1 MKTKYQFFG
10 IIGAWA
16 VFCALFFAPLSAF
29 AYDNGT
35 GPSML
40 GGTTTFAGTL
50 GATTDTSS
58 STMKMPT
65 TKPNAYWGPAG
76 YEYGGTYSYNLTC
89 SSCHNFESIVKAHRV
104 CADCHTDSTG
114 AVLKATL
121 RSKDEADPTFF
132 AQVSACSDCHNGT
145 LAPVAHGTSAQS
157 VYSAHAMDT
166 QSKAKSCGAT
176 IGTGSTQGC
185 HIQNI
190 IAEHRSVETRYVW
203 DSSKN
208 KAQRIETGRAGRA
221 LACTDCH
228 KIDATTG
235 RMKIASAEGTY
246 GITTTEGAC
255 FDCHPDSH
263 MTKDSANYNKMLEV
277 HQSTTPL
284 GVWSLHASGGPR
296 MQVGENAILAHGVS
310 YNNGLLQVPVETQ
323 TGDTWG
329 CSARY
334 MCHNSTINAA
344 GSMAMQE
351 AVAATPNKGKTLL
364 QLQNTVNTC
373 GNPYGNPY
381 CHYGAAKPL
390 VTTTGEYIAMDNG
403 SMDRLGK
410 PGYLGDGQW
419 WDGGTF
425 LEKYCA
431 YLTLDLSGQTISS
444 GTQLKFK
451 NKYYFQ
457 DTSGV
462 LNSYAGT
469 DPAPDYGKLQV
480 RVNKSGDWTD
490 LWSVTGE
497 GYDWS
502 YKTVDLSAYAGQSIE
517 IRWASLGNADQ
528 YNGWGWQLQDISLR
542 NASDTVTYQAPMDVT
557 SAVWNRASTGN
568 VITSVWDDVDEMYY
582 DVETPVTL
590 PADYGFYSAM
600 NANAQIIT
608 TNADGTI
615 IGVSLDAYNAATKTL
630 DLSTGGGESAKT
642 IDASVLAST
651 NFSGATTV
659 ILPATFEI
667 IPDDCF
673 KGLSSLSLV
682 GTQQSISLGG
692 LATDFGLTNLRQ
704 IGSRAF
710 AGTGLSGA
718 VTFSANVESIG
729 SEAFINTKL
738 ASVTVAKVA
747 TTPQAMRL
755 ASTNQSIMYAS
766 ATGTSIGDS
775 AFENLSTLTS
785 VDIGSAVNSI
795 GASAF
800 KNTGLTTLTFQEPMA
815 PNLTIGQDAFWV
827 PSFNQISSTPDKKL
841 IADQA
846 GVTMSYIF
854 NNPNNVVPASSFL
867 TIALIVLGAFGLVGY
882 VARRAKV

>member
-1 MKTKYQFFG
+1 M
-10 IIGAWA
+10 
-16 VFCALFFAPLSAF
+16 
-29 AYDNGT
+29 T
-35 GPSML
+35 GGS
-40 GGTTTFAGTL
+40 TTFSGTL
-50 GATTDTSS
+50 GAATDTSS
-58 STMKMPT
+58 STTKMPT
-65 TKPNAYWGPAG
+65 TKANAYWGPAG

-89 SSCHNFESIVKAHRV
+89 SSCHNYESTMKAHRK
-104 CADCHTDSTG
+104 CTDCHTDSTG
-114 AVLKATL
+114 SVLNATL
-121 RSKDEADPTFF
+121 RAKAESDPTFF
-132 AQVSACSDCHNGT
+132 DNVTACSDCHNGT
-145 LAPVAHGTSAQS
+145 LAPVAHGTTAQS
-157 VYSAHAMDT
+157 VYTAHAMDT
-166 QSKAKSCGAT
+166 ESKAKSCGAT
-176 IGTGSTQGC
+176 IGANYTQGC

-190 IAEHRSVETRYVW
+190 LAEHRSVKTRYVW
-203 DSSKN
+203 DSAKS
-208 KAQRIETGRAGRA
+208 KAQRVETGRASRA

-235 RMKIASAEGTY
+235 RMKLASAEGSY

-255 FDCHPDSH
+255 YDCHPDSH
-263 MTKDSANYNKMLEV
+263 MTKDSTNYNKMLEV
-277 HQSTTPL
+277 HQSSTPL
-284 GVWSLHASGGPR
+284 AVWSLHASDGPR
-296 MQVGENAILAHGVS
+296 MQVGENSILAHGVS
-310 YNNGLLQVPVETQ
+310 YSNGLLQVPTETQ

-334 MCHNSTINAA
+334 MCHNSTVNAA
-344 GSMAMQE
+344 GSLAMQE
-351 AVAATPNKGKTLL
+351 VVAATPNKSKTLL

-403 SMDRLGK
+403 SMNREGK

-462 LNSYAGT
+462 TSSYAGT
-469 DPAPDYGKLQV
+469 DPTPDYGKLQV
-480 RVNKSGDWTD
+480 RANKTGEWTD

-502 YKTVDLSAYAGQSIE
+502 YKTVDLSAYAGQQIE

-542 NASDTVTYQAPMDVT
+542 NASDSVTFQAPMDVT
-557 SAVWNRASTGN
+557 SSVWSRASTGN
-568 VITSVWDDVDEMYY
+568 VLTKEYDDNLEM
-582 DVETPVTL
+582 DVTVVSPVTL

-600 NANAQIIT
+600 NASTKIIT
-608 TNADGTI
+608 TDADGKI
-615 IGVSLDAYNAATKTL
+615 IGVTLDAYNAATKTL
-630 DLSTGGGESAKT
+630 DLSTGGGEAAKT
-642 IDASVLAST
+642 IDPSVLAST
-651 NFSGATTV
+651 NFGGATTV
-659 ILPATFEI
+659 ILPATFEV

-673 KGLSSLSLV
+673 KDLSSLNII
-682 GTQQSISLGG
+682 GTADSVALGN
-692 LATDFGLTNLRQ
+692 LSTDFGLTNLRQ
-704 IGSRAF
+704 IGARAF
-710 AGTGLSGA
+710 AGTSLTGALTLS
-718 VTFSANVESIG
+718 TNLESIG
-729 SEAFINTKL
+729 NSSFVNTKL
-738 ASVTVAKVA
+738 ASVAIANIA
-747 TTPQAMRL
+747 TSSPAMKL

-785 VDIGSAVNSI
+785 AQIGSGVNAI
-795 GASAF
+795 GAAAF

-815 PNLTIGQDAFWV
+815 ANLSIGQDAFWV
-827 PSFNQISSTPDKKL
+827 ASYNQIVATPDKKA

-846 GVTMSYIF
+846 GATMSYIF
-854 NNPNNVVPASSFL
+854 NNPNNSVPASSEVTL
-867 TIALIVLGAFGLVGY
+867 VLIIAGAFALV
-882 VARRAKV
+882 AFTAKRAKATS